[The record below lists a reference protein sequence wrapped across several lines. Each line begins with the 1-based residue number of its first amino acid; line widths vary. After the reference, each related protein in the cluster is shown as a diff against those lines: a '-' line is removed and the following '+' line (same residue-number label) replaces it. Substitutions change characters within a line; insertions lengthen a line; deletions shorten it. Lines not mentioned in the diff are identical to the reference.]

1 VASISFFAVLPL
13 PLEEAREN
21 NTLSI
26 DVKKLA
32 CMYASNLKV
41 FVLRD
46 KFGEGATHIDAD

>member
-1 VASISFFAVLPL
+1 MASINFLAVLPL

-32 CMYASNLKV
+32 CIYASNLKV

-46 KFGEGATHIDAD
+46 KFG